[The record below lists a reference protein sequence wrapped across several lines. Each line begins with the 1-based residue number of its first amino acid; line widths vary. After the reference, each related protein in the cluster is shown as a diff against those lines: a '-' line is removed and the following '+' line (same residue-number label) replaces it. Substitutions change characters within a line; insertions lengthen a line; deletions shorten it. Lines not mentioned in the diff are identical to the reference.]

1 MKASKSSLGVSK
13 PEIKPVS
20 KRTQG
25 KPKGRAPQDVP
36 PDTVVLDASFVLR
49 YVLHTQSPQPDAADL
64 HALEDCHL
72 VVPALWNAE
81 VANALLQTERRK
93 LTSSARL
100 GDALAAILALAPD
113 VDAQTVDVVRN
124 LECARAYG
132 LTAYDSLYFELA
144 LRRRAALATCDAAM
158 IAAAPAAGI
167 RLFPKPLTQS
177 V

>member
-1 MKASKSSLGVSK
+1 VKAI
-13 PEIKPVS
+13 PS
-20 KRTQG
+20 KRPRSRT
-25 KPKGRAPQDVP
+25 KRDDEAP

-49 YVLHTQSPQPDAADL
+49 YVLHTQSPQPDAAGL
-64 HALEDCHL
+64 RALKDCTL
-72 VVPALWNAE
+72 LVPALWNAE

-93 LTSSARL
+93 AATAGTAARV
-100 GDALAAILALAPD
+100 GQALATILALDPD
-113 VDAQTVDVVRN
+113 VDAHPVDVARN

-158 IAAAPAAGI
+158 VAAAPVAGI
-167 RLFPKPLTQS
+167 RLFPKPLVPS